1 MARAKKAGWQTQKHN
16 LEQRR
21 DAVQTLMDVYREQGS
36 VALCRLMVD
45 FRDEATQLDVRQQ
58 EISEHL
64 EAIGQL
70 LADRWTAEGMNSL
83 NVEGLGTFSVIPKL
97 YVSTAEKETY
107 FQWLRDNG
115 MEALIQ
121 PAVPA
126 KTTESLV
133 RERLEEGQPCEGMGL
148 NITYKSVVR

>member
-1 MARAKKAGWQTQKHN
+1 MARAKKSTWQNQKHS

-21 DAVQTLMDVYREQGS
+21 DAVQSMIDVYNQEGS
-36 VALCRLMVD
+36 VALCRLLAD
-45 FRDEATQLDVRQQ
+45 FRDESSRLDVRQQ
-58 EISEHL
+58 EISEHI

-70 LADRWTAEGMNSL
+70 LADRWSAEGMTSL
-83 NVEGLGTFSVIPKL
+83 NVEGLGTFSIHPKL
-97 YVSTAEKETY
+97 YVSAAQKDVY

-121 PAVPA
+121 PAVPP

>member
-1 MARAKKAGWQTQKHN
+1 MARKTKAGWQQQKHS

-21 DAVQTLMDVYREQGS
+21 DAVQTMMDAYRDEGS
-36 VALCRLMVD
+36 VALCRLMAD
-45 FRDEATQLDVRQQ
+45 FREELGQLELRQQ

-70 LADRWTAEGMNSL
+70 LSDRWIAEGQTSL
-83 NVEGLGTFSVIPKL
+83 TVEGLGTFSIYPKL

-148 NITYKSVVR
+148 NITYKSIVR

>member
-1 MARAKKAGWQTQKHN
+1 MARAKKAGWQNQKHN

-21 DAVQTLMDVYREQGS
+21 DAVQTLMDTYRGQAD

-45 FRDEATQLDVRQQ
+45 FREEATRLDVRQQ

-70 LADRWTAEGMNSL
+70 LADKWIPEGQNSL
-83 NVEGLGTFSVIPKL
+83 TVEDLGTFSVHSKV
-97 YVSTAEKETY
+97 YVSTAEKQTY
-107 FQWLRDNG
+107 FEWLRNNG

-121 PAVPA
+121 LAVPP

-148 NITYKSVVR
+148 NIHYKSVVR

>member
-1 MARAKKAGWQTQKHN
+1 MARKKAGWQNQKHN

-21 DAVQTLMDVYREQGS
+21 DAVQTMMDAYREEGS
-36 VALCRLMVD
+36 VALCRRMTD
-45 FRDEATQLDVRQQ
+45 FREELTRLEVRQQ

-70 LADRWTAEGMNSL
+70 LSDRWLAEGQTSL
-83 NVEGLGTFSVIPKL
+83 TVDGLGTFSIYPKL
-97 YVSTAEKETY
+97 YVSTSDKEVY

-121 PAVPA
+121 PAVAP

-133 RERLEEGQPCEGMGL
+133 RERLEEGQPCESMGL
-148 NITYKSVVR
+148 NITYKSTVR

>member
-1 MARAKKAGWQTQKHN
+1 MARVKKAGWQTQKHS

-21 DAVQTLMDVYREQGS
+21 DAVQGMMDLYREEADI
-36 VALCRLMVD
+36 ALCRLLAD
-45 FRDEATQLDVRQQ
+45 FRDQAKELEVRQQ
-58 EISEHL
+58 EISEHV

-70 LADRWTAEGMNSL
+70 LADRWSAQGQNSV
-83 NVEGLGTFSVIPKL
+83 NVEGLGTFSIYPKL
-97 YVSTAEKETY
+97 YVATADKTAY

-121 PAVPA
+121 PSVPP

-148 NITYKSVVR
+148 SITYKSTVR